1 MANVPFLDT
10 NPSKPSQSL
19 QRNSQDSW
27 EVCSPRSAALR
38 IRANLSGDSTNTSED
53 TNGLSAERG
62 QQTADNVRYGQ
73 NVSESGMG
81 GKTTTSSGDAQQ
93 DGYGGTEAQDTDL
106 KNTRREQGFGPGN
119 NIGA

>member
-1 MANVPFLDT
+1 M
-10 NPSKPSQSL
+10 
-19 QRNSQDSW
+19 
-27 EVCSPRSAALR
+27 PRSAALHAR
-38 IRANLSGDSTNTSED
+38 TNLLGDSTNTSED

>member
-38 IRANLSGDSTNTSED
+38 IRANLPGDSTNTSED